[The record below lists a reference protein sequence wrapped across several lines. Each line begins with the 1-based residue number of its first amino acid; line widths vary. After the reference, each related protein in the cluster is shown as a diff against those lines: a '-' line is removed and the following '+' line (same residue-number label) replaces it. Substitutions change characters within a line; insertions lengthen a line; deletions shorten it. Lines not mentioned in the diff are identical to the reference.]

1 MTDLTSSLT
10 LSYNAMGGNNL
21 RERMGADWS
30 LVVAVRRHGGV
41 AKLLAL
47 VESL

>member
-1 MTDLTSSLT
+1 
-10 LSYNAMGGNNL
+10 
-21 RERMGADWS
+21 MGADWS

-47 VESL
+47 VESLEAEVAKYKAMHADAVALAA